1 MFFPNADAPMS
12 QQEVIFFSRFV
23 KAEDATKALKD
34 FKINA
39 FNRDLKVSPGSKV
52 KLSHYQLES
61 FENDDNVEQ
70 ASKSQKKIDKKIWQ
84 QMLNDAQTNLE
95 DGITSYQFIYVETH
109 GKVRKGQ
116 SRSQF
121 LGVVHKLRWQDFGF
135 FWPPTPLRWHFL
147 PYECWQKVDI
157 FGLPTPVLL

>member
-1 MFFPNADAPMS
+1 MS
-12 QQEVIFFSRFV
+12 HQEVIFFSRFV
-23 KAEDATKALKD
+23 KAEDATKALKE

-39 FNRDLKVSPGSKV
+39 FNRDLKVSPGSTV

-109 GKVRKGQ
+109 GKVGKGQ
-116 SRSQF
+116 SRSQLLCQSLF
-121 LGVVHKLRWQDFGF
+121 AMKTMLSIIFHIFHTCGVSFKKLKSVEHLA
-135 FWPPTPLRWHFL
+135 P
-147 PYECWQKVDI
+147 
-157 FGLPTPVLL
+157 

>member
-1 MFFPNADAPMS
+1 MS
-12 QQEVIFFSRFV
+12 HQEVIFFSRFV
-23 KAEDATKALKD
+23 KAEDATKALKE

-39 FNRDLKVSPGSKV
+39 FNRDLKVAPGSTV
-52 KLSHYQLES
+52 KISHYQLES

-109 GKVRKGQ
+109 GKVGKGQ
-116 SRSQF
+116 SRSQLLCQSLFAMKTMLSISNFPYLSYLWGF
-121 LGVVHKLRWQDFGF
+121 LVSGTSRSL
-135 FWPPTPLRWHFL
+135 
-147 PYECWQKVDI
+147 I
-157 FGLPTPVLL
+157 